1 MKDLLVDLMLH
12 YGGKW
17 ITKPLLVYDKKYVA
31 TRRDTSADLLDYD
44 KIVEENCLCTK
55 YYSP

>member
-17 ITKPLLVYDKKYVA
+17 DYKT
-31 TRRDTSADLLDYD
+31 TTS
-44 KIVEENCLCTK
+44 I
-55 YYSP
+55 